1 MSTEPRARL
10 FFALEPPDDVRAGV
24 VAWQGSSDD
33 PALRAVKPESLHFTL
48 CFLGSRPESDVQ
60 PLATFLDDPKL
71 AREAE
76 MRLGPEP
83 DPLPARR
90 PRLFALSA
98 ESPSA
103 VALQAHLTGRLIE
116 AGLYEPE
123 KRPYWPH
130 LTVFKVRPQPRSKGR
145 PRQVERPPRR
155 LPKTLL
161 SPFHAVRIAL
171 YRSYL
176 RSSGSH
182 YVSLASLE
190 LPHPAKAG
198 AEKR

>member
-33 PALRAVKPESLHFTL
+33 PALRAVRPESLHFTL
-48 CFLGSRPESDVQ
+48 CFLGSRPEAEVEAIAAVLSPD
-60 PLATFLDDPKL
+60 LASETTL
-71 AREAE
+71 
-76 MRLGPEP
+76 RLEPEP
-83 DPLPARR
+83 NPLPARR
-90 PRLFALSA
+90 PRLYALGTD
-98 ESPSA
+98 SPA
-103 VALQAHLTGRLIE
+103 AIALQAALSGRLVE
-116 AGLYEPE
+116 ARLYEPE
-123 KRPYWPH
+123 KRAYWPH

-190 LPHPAKAG
+190 LPHPARAG

>member
-1 MSTEPRARL
+1 VRARL
-10 FFALEPPDDVRAGV
+10 FFALEPPDEVRAGV
-24 VAWQGSSDD
+24 VAWQGSNDD

-48 CFLGSRPESDVQ
+48 CFLGSRPESQVDEIAAALKPDLGAEVELSLE
-60 PLATFLDDPKL
+60 PDPK
-71 AREAE
+71 
-76 MRLGPEP
+76 
-83 DPLPARR
+83 PLPARR
-90 PRLFALSA
+90 PRLYALGA
-98 ESPSA
+98 ESSSA
-103 VALQAHLTGRLIE
+103 VALQGMLSRRLVE
-116 AGLYEPE
+116 AGLHEPE
-123 KRPYWPH
+123 ARPFWPH

-145 PRQVERPPRR
+145 PREVETPPRR

-190 LPHPAKAG
+190 LPRPARTG

>member
-1 MSTEPRARL
+1 M
-10 FFALEPPDDVRAGV
+10 
-24 VAWQGSSDD
+24 
-33 PALRAVKPESLHFTL
+33 KPESLHFTL
-48 CFLGSRPESDVQ
+48 CFLGSRPE
-60 PLATFLDDPKL
+60 
-71 AREAE
+71 AE
-76 MRLGPEP
+76 IDAIAAVLTADLRAETELRLEPEP
-83 DPLPARR
+83 NPLPARR
-90 PRLFALSA
+90 PRLYALGADSPAAIALQRALSD
-98 ESPSA
+98 
-103 VALQAHLTGRLIE
+103 RLIA

-155 LPKTLL
+155 LPKSLL

-190 LPHPAKAG
+190 LPHPARAG